1 MRAKLTFTKPVR
13 LFGAA
18 LIATAVTTFA
28 GIYGLRAEAQ
38 SQTCSLRDV
47 SAWQLMLT
55 DTQAEVTPRYILE
68 VTEAF
73 LKACPE
79 RPEFRE
85 ASKVAAI
92 AATDLGAHKVAIMH
106 FENAGPLHDTQASF
120 YYATALLNTGRVAA
134 AQDVRDAMIANWLGE
149 LNATPEAVVEAQP
162 ISGGML
168 YTTRF
173 VHAGDQGAGSLAMTA
188 IPDVMG
194 WPATLTVG
202 MDRGMFSFKALRA
215 GAFKQQSMNVDFY
228 RCRGRRL
235 LGRAGSTLPTDI
247 VEQSARAA
255 LIGYLA
261 DPDGA
266 KANDANYPC
275 LWVDKLLP
283 RPVS

>member
-1 MRAKLTFTKPVR
+1 MRTKLTLTKPVR

-18 LIATAVTTFA
+18 LLATAVTTFA

-73 LKACPE
+73 LNQCPE

-92 AATDLGAHKVAIMH
+92 AATDLGAHRAAIAH
-106 FENAGPLHDTQASF
+106 FENAEPLLDTQASF
-120 YYATALLNTGRVAA
+120 YYAAALLNTGRVAA
-134 AQDVRDAMIANWLGE
+134 AQDVRDTMIANWLGE
-149 LNATPEAVVEAQP
+149 LNAAPEAVVEAQA

-173 VHAGDQGAGSLAMTA
+173 MPAGEQGTGSLAMTA

-202 MDRGMFSFKALRA
+202 MDRGMFSFTALRA
-215 GAFKQQSMNVDFY
+215 GAFKQQAVNVDFY

-235 LGRAGSTLPTDI
+235 LGRAGSTLSTDM

-266 KANDANYPC
+266 NVNDAKHPC